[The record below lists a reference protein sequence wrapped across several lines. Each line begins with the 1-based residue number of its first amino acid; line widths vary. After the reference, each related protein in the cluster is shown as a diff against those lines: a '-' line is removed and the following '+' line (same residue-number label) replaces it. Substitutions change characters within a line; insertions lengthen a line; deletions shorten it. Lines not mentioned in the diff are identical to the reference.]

1 MTLFVGDAKAY
12 GGVSNYDFTTKT
24 GFENL
29 DYLNRTADFK
39 R

>member
-24 GFENL
+24 GFESL
-29 DYLNRTADFK
+29 DYLNRTNHYQ
-39 R
+39 